1 VLVNT
6 RNHHLNGRKLVL
18 EYGSPDAVRRGGGG
32 PRPRKDQAE
41 TEQSEETPRAAKKRK
56 IAEASGDNN
65 EGEQEATEPKE
76 QPQKRAP
83 KGDEQYV
90 RAKDGRLRPKPGAA
104 LALAKREAVAI
115 VPSAGKKI
123 VF

>member
-1 VLVNT
+1 M
-6 RNHHLNGRKLVL
+6 
-18 EYGSPDAVRRGGGG
+18 
-32 PRPRKDQAE
+32 
-41 TEQSEETPRAAKKRK
+41 
-56 IAEASGDNN
+56 EANAGTN
-65 EGEQEATEPKE
+65 EGEQETTEAKE
-76 QPQKRAP
+76 QPQKRVP

-90 RAKDGRLRPKPGAA
+90 RARDGRLRPKPGAA